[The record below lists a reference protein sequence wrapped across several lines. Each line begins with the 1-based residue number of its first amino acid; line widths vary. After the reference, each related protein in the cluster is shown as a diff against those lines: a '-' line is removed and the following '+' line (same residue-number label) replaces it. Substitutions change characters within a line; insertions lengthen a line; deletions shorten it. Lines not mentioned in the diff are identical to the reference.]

1 MEKTTAVRKAY
12 YPALDG
18 LRLFAMLGVLAYH
31 YAPAHC
37 PGGFLGVD
45 VFLVISG
52 FLLTRSLLERHP
64 EGFKRWYARYLLR
77 RVLRLGVPMLV
88 MFLTAIAIINA
99 FYSELL
105 YNVRGA
111 LISSLFFANNWWQI
125 AQGSSYFQ
133 AYVHPSA
140 FTHLWYI
147 AVLMQIC
154 LIWPLLIALVLRQ
167 SGSRQMVFKV
177 SVGVAVA
184 SALAMALLYHSG
196 NDPSRIYYGTD
207 TRLYAFALGSALAA
221 LPGMDQGRRRR
232 RSALP
237 PAAME
242 AVSLVLLLGLLFM
255 SMHLFDQS
263 KWTYRGGLFLSAI
276 LAALLVGALTRRTA
290 VARILGARPLALAG
304 KCTYS
309 CYLWYYPVLTLGNAT
324 PFLANKA
331 WLQWIILAAL
341 SFLTYLFAEQKLTQ
355 SLMRGHL
362 PHLEAIKNLPA
373 QLRSSWPALIAAVV
387 CLAMAVSTVVGLV
400 RAPSGDNQTVA
411 EMEAQI
417 AENQRIL
424 AEQQAQRDRDE
435 LASSG
440 SVDWLSPSI
449 QLFCRDSSTT
459 FVGDSILLAAAKPLS
474 QIFPNAVIDGKV
486 GRQLNQSVDLIQSL
500 RDEGK
505 LGDIVVVV
513 LGSNGSFTDD
523 QFKSFMELISDKTV
537 FLVNTSEP
545 RPWQEEVNKK
555 LAACADE
562 DDKDNIYLID
572 WKTLIDQ
579 HPEWLYED
587 MTHTN
592 EEGAQEFAALI
603 ATEMYNTLVDE
614 DQRAKDAEAD
624 AYAKESSAEQSS
636 SDQDEDEQSTEKQSS
651 ADQDEQRTET
661 ASDSE

>member
-1 MEKTTAVRKAY
+1 MAKTTGPRKVY

-52 FLLTRSLLERHP
+52 FLLTRSLLAPHP
-64 EGFKRWYARYLLR
+64 EGFGRWYARYLLR
-77 RVLRLGVPMLV
+77 RVLRLGLPMLV
-88 MFLTAIAIINA
+88 MFLLAVSVINA
-99 FYSELL
+99 FYSDLL

-111 LISSLFFANNWWQI
+111 LISSLLYVNNWWQI

-133 AYVHPSA
+133 SYVHPSA

-154 LIWPLLIALVLRQ
+154 LVWPLVVTLVLRLT
-167 SGSRQMVFKV
+167 GRREMVSYV
-177 SVGVAVA
+177 SAGLAIL
-184 SALAMALLYHSG
+184 SALIMALVYHADT
-196 NDPSRIYYGTD
+196 DPSRIYYGTD
-207 TRLYAFALGSALAA
+207 TRFYAFALGGALAA
-221 LPGMDQGRRRR
+221 LPVMASGRRRR
-232 RSALP
+232 SSLP
-237 PAAME
+237 PAALE
-242 AVSLVLLLGLLFM
+242 AGSFLLLLALLFM

-263 KWTYRGGLFLSAI
+263 KWTYRGGLFLSAL
-276 LAALLVGALTRRTA
+276 LAAILVGLLARPSA

-309 CYLWYYPVLTLGNAT
+309 CYLWYYPVMTMGNAT
-324 PFLANKA
+324 PFLAKNA

-341 SFLTYLFAEQKLTQ
+341 SVLTYVFVEEWLTK
-355 SLMRGHL
+355 SLMRGRL
-362 PHLEAIKNLPA
+362 PKAEA
-373 QLRSSWPALIAAVV
+373 LRSLPGRIRTSLPALIAALV
-387 CLAMAVSTVVGLV
+387 CLALTVSSVVGLV

-424 AEQQAQRDRDE
+424 AEQQAQRDRDD

-440 SVDWLSPSI
+440 SVDWLAPSI
-449 QLFCRDSSTT
+449 QLFCRNSSVS

-474 QIFPNAVIDGKV
+474 QLFPQAVIDGKV
-486 GRQLNQSVDLIQSL
+486 GRQLNQSVDIINSL
-500 RDEGK
+500 RDQGT

-513 LGSNGSFTDD
+513 LGSNGSFTDE
-523 QFKSFMELISDKTV
+523 QFKTFMEAISDKTV

-555 LAACADE
+555 LAACADGDE
-562 DDKDNIYLID
+562 EDNIYLID

-592 EEGAQEFAALI
+592 EEGAQQFAALI
-603 ATEMYNTLVDE
+603 ATDMYNTLVDQ
-614 DQRAKDAEAD
+614 DQREKDAKAD
-624 AYAKESSAEQSS
+624 AAAKEKTASAE
-636 SDQDEDEQSTEKQSS
+636 S
-651 ADQDEQRTET
+651 ADQSADSDAST
-661 ASDSE
+661 SDSQE